1 MDKWNKL
8 KSMHRPQASILLS
21 VCALTLCLLF
31 SGCQLP
37 GNNATTK
44 TNTQVPISAT
54 NPATTIMLK
63 DQGQMQLQTFQ
74 QWMSV
79 IKQNGGDTTSYQQQ
93 YTTDQQALQNAKTN
107 DEYNKALATVTMHV
121 EAIQLPAMKTEAQ
134 YLQQK
139 LGKQVADW
147 GQQHTYHNAYDNKDY
162 PLNNSYGDAG
172 IGSWV
177 KDDLDS
183 AKTVADYQQAIENLN
198 MYLLN
203 FQAMTI
209 DAQDKAA
216 FDQPHQSDM
225 QLIKQYG
232 RENKKV
238 IVVSLYEQAMRI
250 YDGGK
255 LVRAFKVTTGRPERP
270 SPPGSWWVEGKQ
282 TNITFHSSDPKG
294 SPFWYADTHINY
306 ALPFHSGG
314 YFIHDSWWRA
324 DYGFGTN
331 FPHPDSSGENLGSHG
346 CINLP
351 TDQVKWIYS
360 FVQLYTGVIVY

>member
-1 MDKWNKL
+1 MTTENVPEVRHKQQ
-8 KSMHRPQASILLS
+8 SCLLLFVS
-21 VCALTLCLLF
+21 ALTFCLLL

-37 GNNATTK
+37 SNNAATK
-44 TNTQVPISAT
+44 TNTQVPVSAT
-54 NPATTIMLK
+54 RPAISTTQAE
-63 DQGQMQLQTFQ
+63 QGQMQLQTFQ
-74 QWMSV
+74 QWITV
-79 IKQNGGDTTSYQQQ
+79 IKQNGGDTANYQQQ
-93 YTTDQQALQNAKTN
+93 YVADQQAIQNAKTEDVFN
-107 DEYNKALATVTMHV
+107 TAIAQVTLHV
-121 EAIQLPAMKTEAQ
+121 AAIQLPAMRTEARF
-134 YLQQK
+134 LQQK
-139 LGKQVADW
+139 LAKQVADW
-147 GQQHTYHNAYDNKDY
+147 GQQHTYHNDYDNKNY

-177 KDDLDS
+177 KDDLSS

-203 FQAMTI
+203 FQAMTT
-209 DAQDKAA
+209 DAQDQTA

-225 QLIKQYG
+225 QLMKQYG

-238 IVVSLYEQAMRI
+238 IIVSLYEQVMRV
-250 YDGGK
+250 YDDGK
-255 LVRAFKVTTGRPERP
+255 FVKAFKVTTGRPERP

-282 TNITFHSSDPKG
+282 TNITFHSSDPKN

-351 TDQVKWIYS
+351 TDQVKWIYN